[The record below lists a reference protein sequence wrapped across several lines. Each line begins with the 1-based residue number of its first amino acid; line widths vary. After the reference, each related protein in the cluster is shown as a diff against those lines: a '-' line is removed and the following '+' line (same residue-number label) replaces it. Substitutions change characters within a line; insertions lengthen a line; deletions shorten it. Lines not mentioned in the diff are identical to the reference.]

1 MGNHLLPCPR
11 SFINVHVFI
20 YIYICI
26 YIYIYEYIAYI
37 STHCMCTSLCE
48 FRETLCRTIY
58 QPTSI
63 LYN

>member
-11 SFINVHVFI
+11 SFINVYILVYI
-20 YIYICI
+20 YIYI
-26 YIYIYEYIAYI
+26 A
-37 STHCMCTSLCE
+37 CMCTSLCE